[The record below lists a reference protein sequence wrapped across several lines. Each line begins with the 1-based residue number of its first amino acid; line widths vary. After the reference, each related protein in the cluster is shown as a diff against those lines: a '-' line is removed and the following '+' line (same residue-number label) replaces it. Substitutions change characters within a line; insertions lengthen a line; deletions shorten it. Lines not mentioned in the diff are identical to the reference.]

1 MTTEELRALVT
12 VASERRMTSAAKRL
26 GVTQSGLSRQ
36 LQSLEREVG
45 TKLLVRTSR
54 GVSLTDAGQRF
65 LLHAQRALDAI
76 RVGVDEIQELS
87 TRPSGLVT
95 LGALPTVGAYL
106 LPEVLPDIVAKLPE
120 VLVSLTEDLPDALED
135 QVASGRL
142 DLAILNLPVRR
153 VDLVAQKLWREDF
166 VLIVPKAH
174 RLAQAKRPVPL
185 SEVVGEPLVVVP
197 GVPATQA
204 LKTACEEQGR
214 PARIVMEADNS
225 ESIRRLVEHGI
236 GIALLPSLIAQ
247 AGPSRPFAVVPVS
260 RGGLSR
266 QVALIHRGDS
276 YLGAAA
282 RAVKQELV
290 ARIVQR
296 FKG

>member
-1 MTTEELRALVT
+1 VTTEELRALVT
-12 VASERRMTSAAKRL
+12 VATERRMTSAAARL

-36 LQSLEREVG
+36 LQSLEKEVG

-54 GVSLTDAGQRF
+54 GVSLTEAGERF
-65 LLHAQRALDAI
+65 LLHAQRALDALRRGI
-76 RVGVDEIQELS
+76 DELQELS
-87 TRPSGLVT
+87 TKPRGTVT

-106 LPEVLPDIVAKLPE
+106 LPDLLPAILQKLPDI
-120 VLVSLTEDLPDALED
+120 LVRLTEDLPEALEE

-153 VDLVAQKLWREDF
+153 VDLVAQKLWQEEF
-166 VLIVPKAH
+166 VLIVPKTH

-204 LKTACEEQGR
+204 LKTACEEKGR
-214 PARIVMEADNS
+214 TARIVMEADSS
-225 ESIRRLVEHGI
+225 ESIRRMVEHGV
-236 GIALLPSLIAQ
+236 GIALLPAIIAR
-247 AGPSRPFAVVPVS
+247 AGTQRPFAVVPVA

-282 RAVKQELV
+282 RALKQE
-290 ARIVQR
+290 IVTRTALR
-296 FKG
+296 FRS